1 MLKSYA
7 VEFALLSLFLNGVS
21 DVIFKKYSGCSFW
34 DFDSSEL
41 CFNGPLLNLRGTRL
55 NSNRQYFFGLMPGVF
70 LTLNTVF
77 RTNFNHTL
85 KA

>member
-1 MLKSYA
+1 MSNGVGLALFSL
-7 VEFALLSLFLNGVS
+7 LLSGVS

-34 DFDSSEL
+34 DFDSSGL
-41 CFNGPLLNLRGTRL
+41 CFNGPLLNLRRTRL